1 MNISPKLRLFDKD
14 CTYSLRGVAILAV
27 MLHHCYIMSVT
38 KMGMPD
44 FYSPFGRELGSYSV
58 AIFFML
64 SGYGMFLSMRKTN
77 TLSLGYLYNHLM
89 TLIVPFV
96 FVFILRLFIFTTL
109 SLEIFGWHNITDL
122 LTFTM
127 PGGGEM
133 WFAKIIIC
141 VYVISFVIL
150 KCFKKDYVALSILL
164 LLSVAY
170 YGISRYIHQQ
180 DYWYATIFNFVV
192 GMMLAQKK
200 EKLNPLYLLAV
211 CVPAFLFF
219 YHYQSLTL
227 SGISFSLSVISVI
240 SYVDIRNKTLEQI
253 GYNSWLFY
261 ISHYLCLI
269 LYPIYFHYIWMYPF
283 FVILFAYCFVLFYNK
298 IVRPNLSFILS

>member
-1 MNISPKLRLFDKD
+1 MNISPKLQLFDKD
-14 CTYSLRGVAILAV
+14 STYSLRGVAILAV

-96 FVFILRLFIFTTL
+96 FVFILRLFIFTAL

-127 PGGGEM
+127 PGGGG
-133 WFAKIIIC
+133 
-141 VYVISFVIL
+141 YVVR
-150 KCFKKDYVALSILL
+150 K
-164 LLSVAY
+164 
-170 YGISRYIHQQ
+170 
-180 DYWYATIFNFVV
+180 N
-192 GMMLAQKK
+192 
-200 EKLNPLYLLAV
+200 N
-211 CVPAFLFF
+211 
-219 YHYQSLTL
+219 
-227 SGISFSLSVISVI
+227 
-240 SYVDIRNKTLEQI
+240 
-253 GYNSWLFY
+253 
-261 ISHYLCLI
+261 YLCLCHI
-269 LYPIYFHYIWMYPF
+269 F
-283 FVILFAYCFVLFYNK
+283 CDSQVL
-298 IVRPNLSFILS
+298 